1 MSGTLG
7 SERRIDYTVIGD
19 AVNSASR
26 IEQLT
31 KQTGHTILLA
41 DQTRTNLTT
50 GDDGLTY
57 VDEFEIRGKQSR
69 IRLWT
74 ADPPESAER

>member
-1 MSGTLG
+1 
-7 SERRIDYTVIGD
+7 
-19 AVNSASR
+19 VNSASR

-41 DQTRTNLTT
+41 EQTRTNLTT
-50 GDDGLTY
+50 GADELVY

-69 IRLWT
+69 MRLWT
-74 ADPPESAER
+74 ADPQTSAEG